1 MSIKKFCLL
10 GRSEM
15 WDNLLIQLGIPYD
28 IFDTPDQITGKTKY
42 SALIFIDIIS
52 KEKLYGLRKHYG
64 NRVLFIFTSI
74 WGRLKKKLKSDEK
87 LIWSGEEYRFGF
99 QTEIYESEFGV
110 ERTRYFF
117 PIKLDDFNVG
127 ASQRRQFYYS
137 RQELPSERVSVI
149 NYHEITRFVRNFF
162 VDAFKK
168 SGKELLGYGSLPDE
182 KPLFIFRVDT
192 DFAKADEIKALYEIC
207 KKYGISATWFVD
219 VHNNEILEYYK
230 TMHDQE
236 ISLHCDRHYVYPD
249 TANNHDNIQ
258 EGLNKLLDHK
268 ISPAGFAA
276 PFGDWNQALEEV
288 LFDLNFA
295 YSSEFSFAWNSLP
308 VMRKQGKKSLLQIP
322 IHPISPGRL
331 RRSHFSQ
338 EEMLDYYLK
347 VIENNRKSN
356 IPAIIYHHPA
366 HGILDLIEE
375 IFKYVKANNINNLT
389 MHSYAS
395 WWLKRCEV
403 LELDS
408 DDELYEISQLENEI
422 CDYPEDY
429 ARIYKKSWRW
439 YLYEY
444 EANKGRRH
452 FKKYGYPAKILAR
465 LK

>member
-1 MSIKKFCLL
+1 MSINKLCIL
-10 GRSEM
+10 GQSEM
-15 WDNLLIQLGIPYD
+15 WENLLIQIGIPYD
-28 IFDTPDQITGKTKY
+28 IFNASDQVSRKTKY
-42 SALIFIDIIS
+42 SALIFVDIIS
-52 KEKLYGLRKHYG
+52 DEKLQILRKRFG
-64 NRVLFIFTSI
+64 KKVIFIFTSV
-74 WGRLKKKLKSDEK
+74 WGRLKKRLKSEEK

-99 QTEIYESEFGV
+99 QMEIYESEFGV

-117 PIKLDDFNVG
+117 PIKLNDLTVG
-127 ASQRRQFYYS
+127 VSQRRQFYYS
-137 RQELPSERVSVI
+137 RQELPSERVSMI
-149 NYHEITRFVRNFF
+149 NYREITRFVKNFL

-182 KPLFIFRVDT
+182 KPLFIFRIDT
-192 DFAKADEIKALYEIC
+192 DFAEIGEIKALYEIC
-207 KKYGISATWFVD
+207 RKYGISATWFVD
-219 VHNNEILEYYK
+219 VHDNAILEYYK
-230 TMHDQE
+230 AMQDQE
-236 ISLHCDRHYVYPD
+236 ISLHCDKHYVYQD
-249 TANNHDNIQ
+249 KVNSLENIQ
-258 EGLNKLLDHK
+258 VGLNKLLDHK

-288 LFDLNFA
+288 LFESGFT
-295 YSSEFSFAWNSLP
+295 YSSEFSFAWDSLP
-308 VMRKQGKKSLLQIP
+308 VMRKQGKQRLLQIP

-347 VIENNRKSN
+347 VIDNNVKSN

-366 HGILDLIEE
+366 HGMLNLIEE
-375 IFKYVKANNINNLT
+375 IFKYLKANNINNLT

-395 WWLKRCEV
+395 WWSKRCEV

-408 DDELYEISQLENEI
+408 DDELYEFSQLENEFYE
-422 CDYPEDY
+422 YPEDF

-465 LK
+465 